1 MNLSY
6 ILIVN
11 RKNTHNLLVFK
22 IYVVLLGVFKNKT

>member
-1 MNLSY
+1 MNLSN